1 MCNWQLLLINYDTGI
16 ELWKTPTKY
25 LVGQK
30 YLGYFKFLDT
40 EKQARP
46 YFEQVVHNGYY
57 Q

>member
-25 LVGQK
+25 LVCQK

>member
-1 MCNWQLLLINYDTGI
+1 MYDWRLLSVNYDTGV

-25 LVGQK
+25 LVCQK

-46 YFEQVVHNGYY
+46 YFEQVVQSKCYL
-57 Q
+57 